1 MELKDSRTKENLMRA
16 FAGESQAR
24 NRYTFAAGIARQ
36 KNLHVVEAV
45 FLYTADQEKAHGQ
58 VFYDLLKS
66 GGCGGAV
73 LEGAGYPVDL
83 SDDPMELLEAAAG
96 HESEEHGEIYPQFA
110 DIAKEEGFT
119 EVERKFRLIS
129 DIEKTHQER
138 FERFAKL
145 MREGKLFV
153 SDVDTGWVCLHC
165 GFVTYGKE
173 APQKC
178 PVCSHDQG
186 YFIRVELSPYTR

>member
-1 MELKDSRTKENLMRA
+1 MELKDSRTRENLMRA

-24 NRYTFAAGIARQ
+24 NRYTFAAGIAR
-36 KNLHVVEAV
+36 KKSLHVVEAV
-45 FLYTADQEKAHGQ
+45 FLYTADQEKAHGK
-58 VFYDLLKS
+58 VFYDLLKAGS
-66 GGCGGAV
+66 CGGAA

-83 SDDPMELLEAAAG
+83 AEDPMELLEAAAG
-96 HESEEHGEIYPQFA
+96 HESQEHDEIYPQFA

-119 EVERKFRLIS
+119 EVERKFRAIAE
-129 DIEKTHQER
+129 IERSHQER

-153 SDVDTGWVCLHC
+153 SDVETGWVCLNC

-178 PVCSHDQG
+178 PVCDHDQG
-186 YFIRVELSPYTR
+186 YFIRLELSPYTR